1 MPDLDL
7 PKNENWMWANEKL
20 TWEVSFYK

>member
-20 TWEVSFYK
+20 TWEVTFYK